1 MALLTWTPDLDT
13 GIETIDAQHKQ
24 IVDYINQLHDVQQT
38 GSRDE
43 TIKVM
48 DGLVNYT
55 ATHFADEEAM
65 LEKAGYPLT
74 EAHKGVHVRFVDKVS
89 KLYAEHVAGL
99 DTAEDLL
106 NLLEGWLFT
115 HIRLNDM
122 AYVETLKA
130 AGIK

>member
-13 GIETIDAQHKQ
+13 GIETIDSQHKQ
-24 IVDYINQLHDVQQT
+24 IVDYINQLHEVEQT
-38 GSRDE
+38 KNRDE
-43 TIKVM
+43 SIKVM
-48 DGLVNYT
+48 EGLVNYT

-89 KLYAEHVAGL
+89 KLYAEHAAGM